1 MATNKTT
8 VSIYADESLLK
19 ALNEFKDDCHHKS
32 LNVAIVAILRE
43 KLFGEASGNIQ
54 SALQNQV
61 SSTLDIESIVNDA
74 IAPILTRL
82 QALENTRSVEAAET
96 ENFTKALMQKAK
108 ALAPLKLQKAA

>member
-8 VSIYADESLLK
+8 VSIYADNELLK

-61 SSTLDIESIVNDA
+61 SSTLDIKSIVNDA
-74 IAPILTRL
+74 IAPLLSRIE
-82 QALENTRSVEAAET
+82 ALENSRSEATET
-96 ENFTKALMQKAK
+96 ANFTKALMQKAK
-108 ALAPLKLQKAA
+108 ALAPLKLKEAA